1 MVVKPSAKLEEPWHR
16 YNTNFKVFWT
26 RSLLLSVFTTDLRPI
41 IISPS
46 LHLSNYRTTTL
57 YFFYI
62 LAHHLGALHAFFYVR
77 ITFDLHRHL
86 FAFRLLPPNDR
97 MLPANHSLLPPNDG
111 LLPPND
117 KTLRMCKSKVPTMKK
132 KGGCL
137 HLKNKE
143 CTVFHRFAE
152 SLSTHKFIEIQGK
165 DSPKQGDIGAQG
177 AQLSYNGDR
186 LYHTL
191 NPIDGGP

>member
-1 MVVKPSAKLEEPWHR
+1 M
-16 YNTNFKVFWT
+16 
-26 RSLLLSVFTTDLRPI
+26 
-41 IISPS
+41 
-46 LHLSNYRTTTL
+46 
-57 YFFYI
+57 
-62 LAHHLGALHAFFYVR
+62 R
-77 ITFDLHRHL
+77 IGLVLHRHL
-86 FAFRLLPPNDR
+86 FAFRLLPPNDS

-117 KTLRMCKSKVPTMKK
+117 KTLRMRNSQMPTMKK
-132 KGGCL
+132 KSGCL

-165 DSPKQGDIGAQG
+165 ASPKQGGIGAQG

-186 LYHTL
+186 LDHTL
-191 NPIDGGP
+191 KPADGGP

>member
-1 MVVKPSAKLEEPWHR
+1 
-16 YNTNFKVFWT
+16 
-26 RSLLLSVFTTDLRPI
+26 
-41 IISPS
+41 
-46 LHLSNYRTTTL
+46 
-57 YFFYI
+57 
-62 LAHHLGALHAFFYVR
+62 
-77 ITFDLHRHL
+77 
-86 FAFRLLPPNDR
+86 

-117 KTLRMCKSKVPTMKK
+117 KTLRMRNSQMPTMKK
-132 KGGCL
+132 KSGCL

-165 DSPKQGDIGAQG
+165 ASPKQGGIGAQG

-186 LYHTL
+186 LDHTL
-191 NPIDGGP
+191 KPAVRAAQSAGRKRTSTQAAFTVEVCNGGARLIGNRLMLLHLRRGLGVISPEFVTSKLRLSTLYPKISFSFFTILQNPLF

>member
-1 MVVKPSAKLEEPWHR
+1 
-16 YNTNFKVFWT
+16 
-26 RSLLLSVFTTDLRPI
+26 
-41 IISPS
+41 
-46 LHLSNYRTTTL
+46 
-57 YFFYI
+57 
-62 LAHHLGALHAFFYVR
+62 
-77 ITFDLHRHL
+77 
-86 FAFRLLPPNDR
+86 

-117 KTLRMCKSKVPTMKK
+117 KTLRMRNSQMPTMKK

-152 SLSTHKFIEIQGK
+152 SLSIHKFIEIQGK
-165 DSPKQGDIGAQG
+165 ASPKQGGIGAQG

-191 NPIDGGP
+191 KPADGGP

>member
-1 MVVKPSAKLEEPWHR
+1 MKLR
-16 YNTNFKVFWT
+16 NQ
-26 RSLLLSVFTTDLRPI
+26 SCQL
-41 IISPS
+41 
-46 LHLSNYRTTTL
+46 
-57 YFFYI
+57 I
-62 LAHHLGALHAFFYVR
+62 LGHY
-77 ITFDLHRHL
+77 
-86 FAFRLLPPNDR
+86 
-97 MLPANHSLLPPNDG
+97 S
-111 LLPPND
+111 
-117 KTLRMCKSKVPTMKK
+117 
-132 KGGCL
+132 CL

-191 NPIDGGP
+191 KPIDGGP